1 MNATQTRTIVALID
15 FSDATGPVLAAAR
28 DIARPYQAKL
38 LLLHVATPEADW
50 EADVARVF
58 KPKRMLQEVALPD
71 PLWEGSRAGRN
82 LSRTVVATEMH
93 RCHRALQILEL
104 ECRKLGADTTALLV
118 RGSSA
123 SASPI
128 RKLLG
133 EIRRIKPDV
142 VVAGSHGH
150 GALHNLLLGSV
161 STAVIRNAACPVL
174 VVPIARTREKTSRS
188 EQSTR

>member
-1 MNATQTRTIVALID
+1 MTATQTRTILALID
-15 FSDATGPVLAAAR
+15 FSDATGPVLTAAR
-28 DIARPYQAKL
+28 DIARPWQAKL
-38 LLLHVATPEADW
+38 MLLHVATPEADW
-50 EADVARVF
+50 EADVVRVF

-71 PLWEGSRAGRN
+71 PLWERAAEGRN
-82 LSRTVVATEMH
+82 MSRIVAATEMH

-118 RGSSA
+118 RGAAA

-133 EIRRIKPDV
+133 EIRRIKPDL

-150 GALHNLLLGSV
+150 TALHHLLLGSV
-161 STAVIRNAACPVL
+161 STAVIQKAVCPVL
-174 VVPIARTREKTSRS
+174 VVPIRRSRDKAS
-188 EQSTR
+188 RPKRST